1 MEEMMDDV
9 FEALDDPA
17 DDMEE
22 EVENEVEKVLFELTA
37 GELTF
42 RFRLHWALS
51 DSVSGAKTS

>member
-1 MEEMMDDV
+1 MMDDA

-37 GELTF
+37 GELIF
-42 RFRLHWALS
+42 RI
-51 DSVSGAKTS
+51 